1 MGEVEMSN
9 LESSS
14 DGDGGSCSTDKD
26 PGSGSKDEGEE
37 PVDMMYAPLGFA
49 PSELLGIAY
58 FT

>member
-14 DGDGGSCSTDKD
+14 DGDGGSCSADED
-26 PGSGSKDEGEE
+26 PGSGSEDEGEE

-49 PSELLGIAY
+49 PL
-58 FT
+58 